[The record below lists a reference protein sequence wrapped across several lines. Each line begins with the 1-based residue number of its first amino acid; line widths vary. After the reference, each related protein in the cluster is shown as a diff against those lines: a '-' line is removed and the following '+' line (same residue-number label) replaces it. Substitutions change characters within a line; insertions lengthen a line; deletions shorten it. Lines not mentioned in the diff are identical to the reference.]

1 MRSITISVIFVMGNS
16 KNVAFISDADIVKS
30 LVLSKADVT
39 HQRNIYQASNHP
51 RLRIET
57 SSLVAPS
64 RLKISGRPLSATLY
78 DDREQLRQHQ
88 QHRRSSGYT
97 DYLLKQFN
105 LTKDDESK
113 AHQAEATREDLKRE
127 QQQKPL
133 CHFEFPPPPPSIL
146 TPTAVATPDNSQLQ
160 PSKAAAAAAENGKLL
175 LERPLSL
182 ADQAN
187 NHHQL
192 SDCKNN
198 NDDPVGNKCLRDEEA
213 LLR

>member
-1 MRSITISVIFVMGNS
+1 MGNS

-30 LVLSKADVT
+30 LVLSKTDVT

-57 SSLVAPS
+57 TSLVTPS
-64 RLKISGRPLSATLY
+64 RLKVTGRPLSATLY
-78 DDREQLRQHQ
+78 DDREQLRQHLH
-88 QHRRSSGYT
+88 HRRSSGYS

-113 AHQAEATREDLKRE
+113 AHQAEATRENLKRE
-127 QQQKPL
+127 QQQEPL
-133 CHFEFPPPPPSIL
+133 CHFEFPPPPSIL
-146 TPTAVATPDNSQLQ
+146 TTPNAVATPDNSQLQ
-160 PSKAAAAAAENGKLL
+160 PSKAAASAAENGKLV

-198 NDDPVGNKCLRDEEA
+198 DDPVGNKCLQDEEA